1 MKRRHNLG
9 QIMVYLVTLE
19 VMVLLIQFMTTVIL
33 QNVFFGFLSF
43 LPFVAAI
50 GGFEYAYQKK
60 ASSATEKTK
69 NFRKKFYK
77 ISAWLGL
84 YFPIRFK
91 ILIPT
96 EENGSTVYS
105 GKLMGEQASFTV
117 SEDKTVVFQHGD
129 KTYGP
134 YTAKEDATAIPKDEE
149 MAEYMTGVEL
159 RQGDEI
165 LFRGGVFDH
174 GDTMWLYN
182 EDGSLDNFG
191 FSYVTSDGIER
202 DENGNIIDPVEP
214 SATTILELM
223 KGPELT
229 HKGESLAWFGA
240 VFICILNALS
250 IFFADELF
258 RWNLAFQIRNVDH
271 AEPSD
276 WEIAGRYI
284 GWTVMTIMA
293 LVIFITGLQ

>member
-1 MKRRHNLG
+1 MEKFKELNR
-9 QIMVYLVTLE
+9 
-19 VMVLLIQFMTTVIL
+19 
-33 QNVFFGFLSF
+33 
-43 LPFVAAI
+43 
-50 GGFEYAYQKK
+50 YQKGVLIVMIVM
-60 ASSATEKTK
+60 ALVFAVIYPMTISRVGFA
-69 NFRKKFYK
+69 YK
-77 ISAWLGL
+77 D
-84 YFPIRFK
+84 K
-91 ILIPT
+91 ILVPA
-96 EENGSTVYS
+96 EENGCTVYS
-105 GKLMGEQASFTV
+105 GKLMGEQSSFTV

-134 YTAKEDATAIPKDEE
+134 YTAKEDPTAIPEDRE

-165 LFRGGVFDH
+165 LFRGGVLETADSW
-174 GDTMWLYN
+174 WLYN

-223 KGPELT
+223 NGPELT
-229 HKGESLAWFGA
+229 HKGEGLAWFGA

-258 RWNLAFQIRNVDH
+258 RWNLAFQIRNVDR

-284 GWTVMTIMA
+284 GWSVMTIMA
-293 LVIFITGLQ
+293 LVIFIMGLQ